1 MAKHFRETKCGSAV
15 LTALQI
21 KQISVGDFYNV
32 VKQRRVHA
40 YLNGA
45 DLDDWIDVLWHNA
58 GIVMAA
64 EIAMRVKAREGDE

>member
-1 MAKHFRETKCGSAV
+1 MNGKECGSAV

-21 KQISVGDFYNV
+21 KQIPIGEFPNV

-45 DLDDWIDVLWHNA
+45 DLNDWIDTFWSSVGL
-58 GIVMAA
+58 VVAA
-64 EIAMRVKAREGDE
+64 EAAMIIKARAGGE